1 METRVNSA
9 FGHINVTKGLYK
21 RFHNGEDI
29 KLAGLTEKY
38 EKPDNADLVC
48 NTDTETI
55 QECVTQIL
63 AKISSVWFIYL
74 SSINRYYGKIS
85 SN

>member
-1 METRVNSA
+1 M
-9 FGHINVTKGLYK
+9 
-21 RFHNGEDI
+21 
-29 KLAGLTEKY
+29 TEKY

-55 QECVTQIL
+55 QECVAQIL

-74 SSINRYYGKIS
+74 RSINRYYGKIFLI
-85 SN
+85 NKV

>member
-1 METRVNSA
+1 MKLESTQH

-55 QECVTQIL
+55 QECVAQIL

-74 SSINRYYGKIS
+74 RSINRYCGKIS